1 MGKQYRI
8 GENSMVT
15 TSSQN
20 YSQIEKPKARAS
32 RSRRRIVDVEARN
45 QTVEQYLPL
54 VKAIALDISSS
65 TTANVE
71 YDDLVSVGVFGLIDA
86 ARSFDVDRNVKF
98 STYCK
103 RRIRGSMLDEL
114 RNLDWVPRL
123 ARQRSTRLKKAQAA
137 LESKLER
144 KPDTEELA
152 AELDVDMNEFVK
164 ITNDASVVNVVS
176 LDHIAVKNDDDSSQ
190 HETIEN
196 RKAPNPFHE
205 LQKKDSRN
213 FITKSLT
220 KLERLIVTLYY
231 YEKLTMRQIGEM
243 LNLSESRVSQIHTEV
258 LGHLKERIQCDRDK
272 FRIAI

>member
-1 MGKQYRI
+1 
-8 GENSMVT
+8 MVT

-258 LGHLKERIQCDRDK
+258 LGHLKERIQCDNEK
-272 FRIAI
+272 FRLAI

>member
-20 YSQIEKPKARAS
+20 CSQIEKPKARAS

-123 ARQRSTRLKKAQAA
+123 ARQRSTRLKRAQAT

-152 AELDVDMNEFVK
+152 AELDVDMNEFEK

-231 YEKLTMRQIGEM
+231 YEQLTMRQIGEM

>member
-231 YEKLTMRQIGEM
+231 YEQLTMRQIGEM